1 MAKIS
6 QKDQLLSYL
15 HQYDDKGNQRS
26 ISALE
31 AIGLFRIYR
40 LAARIQ
46 DLRDDGHDIQTKIN
60 TDVTGKIYARYSLA

>member
-1 MAKIS
+1 MAKLS
-6 QKDQLLSYL
+6 QKAQLLSYL
-15 HQYDDKGNQRS
+15 HQYDDKGKLRS

-31 AIGLFRIYR
+31 AIGLFRVFR

-46 DLRDDGHDIQTKIN
+46 ELREDGYHIKSTIN

>member
-1 MAKIS
+1 MAKLS

-15 HQYDDKGNQRS
+15 HQYDDKGNPRS

-31 AIGLFRIYR
+31 AIGLFRIFR
-40 LAARIQ
+40 LAARIN
-46 DLRDDGHDIQTKIN
+46 DLRDDGLDIKTSIN